1 MPRTR
6 EENERIRKAAKEKI
20 HAAAMTLFIK
30 KGYHAT
36 SIDDVA
42 KQAQISKGLL
52 YNYYKGKED
61 LLAAM
66 VQIRI
71 AEVAEVMEAAAALQT
86 PAEQLR
92 YIVENALDKVRQR
105 PDVYRFYLNL
115 QTQPEDD
122 HVLAVYSEQ
131 LNAASRR
138 LFDVQCRMFE
148 QLGAKEPRLRSLYF
162 STSLTGAMLMM
173 TTYPEGFPVEAVE
186 EQIIREYCRPD
197 GEST

>member
-1 MPRTR
+1 MPRTPA
-6 EENERIRKAAKEKI
+6 ENERIRQAAKDKI

-52 YNYYKGKED
+52 YNYYKGKEE

-66 VQIRI
+66 VQVRI
-71 AEVAEVMEAAAALQT
+71 EEVKGVMEAATKLAT
-86 PAEQLR
+86 PHEQLR
-92 YIVENALDKVRQR
+92 HIVDGALDNVYQR

-122 HVLAVYSEQ
+122 RVLASYREQ
-131 LNAASRR
+131 LNEESRR
-138 LFDVQCRMFE
+138 QFEVQCQIFQ
-148 QLGAKEPRLRSLYF
+148 QLGGKQPRLRSLYF
-162 STSLTGAMLMM
+162 SSALQGAMLMM
-173 TTYPEGFPVEAVE
+173 TTYPEGFPVDEMK
-186 EQIIREYCRPD
+186 EQMIREYCS
-197 GEST
+197 GLAES

>member
-1 MPRTR
+1 
-6 EENERIRKAAKEKI
+6 
-20 HAAAMTLFIK
+20 
-30 KGYHAT
+30 
-36 SIDDVA
+36 
-42 KQAQISKGLL
+42 
-52 YNYYKGKED
+52 
-61 LLAAM
+61 
-66 VQIRI
+66 
-71 AEVAEVMEAAAALQT
+71 
-86 PAEQLR
+86 
-92 YIVENALDKVRQR
+92 
-105 PDVYRFYLNL
+105 L

-173 TTYPEGFPVEAVE
+173 TTYPEGFPVEAVK

>member
-173 TTYPEGFPVEAVE
+173 TTYPEGFPVEAVK